1 MHVTRLRQV
10 VVAASEL
17 APTVSSLQSAFGLG
31 EAFADPGVAEF
42 GLVNGV
48 LPVGDQ
54 FVEVVSPTVPGS
66 AAGRWIDRQ
75 GGDAGYM
82 VIFQVESIEDA
93 RVHFA
98 SQGLR
103 TVWSADFP
111 DISGTHVHPA
121 DIGGAIVSFDE
132 PRPPA
137 SWRWG
142 GPTWEANVRT
152 GIVSGI
158 AGITMA
164 ATDPDALAASWGRAL
179 NIEVTE
185 RTVELPDGSTL
196 TFTEPMGGRAGLVGI
211 DFAAPNAQR
220 RGERHEISGVEFRLV

>member
-10 VVAASEL
+10 VVAAQDL
-17 APTVSSLQSAFGLG
+17 QTTVRSLQTTFGLG
-31 EAFADPGVAEF
+31 EAFPDPGVGEF
-42 GLVNGV
+42 GLANGV

-54 FVEVVSPTVPGS
+54 FVEVVSPITPGS
-66 AAGRWIDRQ
+66 AAGRWMQRQ

-82 VIFQVESIEDA
+82 VMFQVESMGDA
-93 RVHFA
+93 RAHL
-98 SQGLR
+98 SERGLR
-103 TVWSADFP
+103 TVWSADLA

-142 GPTWEANVRT
+142 GPTWASNVSVDVVRA
-152 GIVSGI
+152 I

-164 ATDPDALAASWGRAL
+164 GEDPDALAAAWAGAL
-179 NIEVTE
+179 N
-185 RTVELPDGSTL
+185 LPVVDRSVSTGDGSTVM
-196 TFTEPMGGRAGLVGI
+196 FVPAAGHRAGLVGI
-211 DFAAPNAQR
+211 DLAATDANR
-220 RGERHEISGVEFRLV
+220 RGEIHRLAGVDFRLV